1 MQMPDVS
8 QIAQQLIQIAQVVK
22 MVSVQLVRLIIFQEH
37 LQEENQAVFYAHQ

>member
-37 LQEENQAVFYAHQ
+37 LQEENQAVFHAHQ